1 MEIRSAPGS
10 WKAVLENG
18 LWKIK
23 SEDGHSVATIE
34 HGEEEVNH
42 ARLIA
47 GSPYLFEALKGIV
60 ELIGDEDLED
70 NGELS
75 GAAICDMARAAVKL
89 VTSISEV

>member
-1 MEIRSAPGS
+1 MEIKGAPGS
-10 WKAVLENG
+10 WKAVLEND

-23 SEDGHSVATIE
+23 SEDGHTVATIE
-34 HGEEEVNH
+34 HGEKELNH

-60 ELIGDEDLED
+60 ELIGEDDLED

-75 GAAICDMARAAVKL
+75 GAAICDMARAAVEL
-89 VTSISEV
+89 AANEG